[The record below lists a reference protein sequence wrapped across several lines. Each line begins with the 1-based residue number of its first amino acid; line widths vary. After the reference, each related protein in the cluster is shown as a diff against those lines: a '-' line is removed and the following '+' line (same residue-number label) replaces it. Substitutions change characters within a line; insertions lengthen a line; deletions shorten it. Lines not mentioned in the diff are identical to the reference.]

1 MKTTTVQ
8 QEILLNM
15 ASNYLSGQYAAKDP
29 NGNAHT
35 LTQRE
40 QLEEAC
46 WNGYLPVLLPEIFD
60 AAGNNKPLYLWQ
72 IIEGENFLNLTLGE
86 TPDEV
91 EKEFSINPYS
101 FLSRQLF
108 S

>member
-8 QEILLNM
+8 QEILLNLD
-15 ASNYLSGQYAAKDP
+15 ANYLTGQYAAKDP
-29 NGNAHT
+29 GEKTNT

-46 WNGYLPVLLPEIFD
+46 WNGSLPVLLPEIFSIP
-60 AAGNNKPLYLWQ
+60 GNTRPLYLWR
-72 IIEGENFLNLTLGE
+72 IVEGERFLHLSLGE
-86 TPDEV
+86 TPDEIA
-91 EKEFSINPYS
+91 KEFSIDPYS
-101 FLSRQLF
+101 FLSLQLF